1 MNDEVLARAPAL
13 VGVMHAGIDE
23 RLLDPVAVDSSG
35 GFVGVLL
42 DNREQVAEQATL
54 LRGQLGALDVSV
66 GGGIGDLVDRRTRG
80 EQRRSVLAGGRSRP
94 VLLPGPAQPP
104 RR

>member
-1 MNDEVLARAPAL
+1 MDA
-13 VGVMHAGIDE
+13 GVHE
-23 RLLDPVAVDSSG
+23 CLLDPLAVDRDRSR
-35 GFVGVLL
+35 VGVLL
-42 DNREQVAEQATL
+42 DDREQVAQQATL
-54 LRGQLGALDVSV
+54 LRGQLRALDVSV

-80 EQRRSVLAGGRSRP
+80 EQRRSVLARGRSRP